1 MVESKTKS
9 RWFFL
14 NEVGGCP
21 KITMG
26 FLPIPIGWY
35 SHWISTCHICYHM
48 RICWRTANNVV
59 KTMPS
64 TIPKITIN
72 RWYVYHSQSWVVY
85 GIVLTTLPE
94 YISGWWFQSL
104 WKIWKSMGRII
115 PNILWKIK
123 AMFETTNQM
132 ENDNHIRYIS
142 GYIRYMITIS
152 RYIKS
157 STIFKT
163 LWIPHHWCRKSRWS
177 RRSRWHRG
185 FTSCILGMKH
195 GAFLGGSRSH
205 HRWLIWFN
213 TKSQSSMTWVIWG
226 YPLSPKRKAP
236 HGFMEKPNLYRD

>member
-1 MVESKTKS
+1 
-9 RWFFL
+9 
-14 NEVGGCP
+14 
-21 KITMG
+21 
-26 FLPIPIGWY
+26 
-35 SHWISTCHICYHM
+35 
-48 RICWRTANNVV
+48 
-59 KTMPS
+59 MPS

-72 RWYVYHSQSWVVY
+72 RRYVYHSQSWVVY
-85 GIVLTTLPE
+85 DIVLTTLPE

-104 WKIWKSMGRII
+104 WKICKSMGRII

-152 RYIKS
+152 GYIKS

-163 LWIPHHWCRKSRWS
+163 LWIPHHWCRNVLVKPVKPVTPRFHELHTGNETWG
-177 RRSRWHRG
+177 G
-185 FTSCILGMKH
+185 FL
-195 GAFLGGSRSH
+195 GSRSH

-226 YPLSPKRKAP
+226 YPVSPKRKAP
-236 HGFMEKPNLYRD
+236 HGFMENFNLYRD